1 MNAPAWPY
9 PKHVAHRGAGRLAPE
24 NTLAAMRVG
33 AAHGYRMFEFDVKL
47 SGDGTLVLMHDALVD
62 RTTAGTGRVASMSM
76 ADLARLDAGS
86 WHSSRYAGEGVP
98 TLGRVAAWLLANR
111 LFANI
116 EIKPCPGREVETGA
130 SAALE
135 ASLLWRNAQAPP
147 LLSSF
152 SEAALDAARRV
163 APALPR
169 ALLLDTLPADWMQR
183 CAALGCVALD
193 ANHKVLDAEGIE
205 AAHRAGLKVICYTV
219 NDSARARALFDL
231 GLDGLITDNV
241 DGIVPD

>member
-1 MNAPAWPY
+1 MSTVPWPY
-9 PKHVAHRGAGRLAPE
+9 PAHVAHRGAGRLAPE

-47 SGDGTLVLMHDALVD
+47 SGDGSLVLMHDALVD
-62 RTTAGTGRVASMSM
+62 RTTSGTGRIASMSM

-86 WHSSRYAGEGVP
+86 WHSARYAGEGVP

-130 SAALE
+130 AVALE
-135 ASLLWRNAQAPP
+135 ASLLWKNAQAAP

-169 ALLLDTLPADWMQR
+169 ALLLHTLPADWVRR
-183 CAALGCVALD
+183 CAELGCVALD
-193 ANHKVLDAEGIE
+193 ANHEVLDAEVIA
-205 AAHRAGLKVICYTV
+205 AAHRAGLKVLCYTV
-219 NDSARARALFDL
+219 NDAARASALFDL

-241 DGIVPD
+241 DGIAPD